1 MAGCWVPCTYQHY
14 SLIEHPFT
22 LHTSYSYFT
31 ISFISTD
38 VNVEEE
44 VAHFQNYISTTQSLQ
59 VLIYPLDSLI
69 SEFGGALG
77 LFLGFSFLGF
87 FSAARDLAARFFLQT
102 HALDRSVE

>member
-14 SLIEHPFT
+14 SLIDHPFT

-44 VAHFQNYISTTQSLQ
+44 VPHFNNSPSQSLQ

>member
-31 ISFISTD
+31 ISFISTN

-44 VAHFQNYISTTQSLQ
+44 VPHFQNYISTTQSLQ

-69 SEFGGALG
+69 SELGGALG

-87 FSAARDLAARFFLQT
+87 FAAVRDLAEKLYQRT
-102 HALDRSVE
+102 GTTNHSVE